1 MAFKKK
7 TVEEKPVAQPVI
19 TDDDLLNPDPVH
31 DVLADTPAAPVKS
44 TPAPVGV
51 MMTPE
56 DIARIAAEAAK
67 AATVAVSQAGGESV
81 ADIVAKAL
89 TGYMGPRQKTI
100 AELGEPKTPFNPTGQ
115 KRQLKKD
122 FFHNNAPLNERFL
135 HDREIE
141 LLHQLV
147 PGHYGTEDFPI
158 AVIERKRKDGK
169 SRVTIVHNDG
179 KNDRNSFKNY
189 AAKYG
194 SADFTGCLLGL
205 IAEAK
210 EQKAA
215 RRAEARRLLEDSD
228 D

>member
-7 TVEEKPVAQPVI
+7 TAEEKPVVAPQVI

-31 DVLADTPAAPVKS
+31 DVLDES
-44 TPAPVGV
+44 PAPQETAAKGV
-51 MMTPE
+51 MMTAE

-67 AATVAVSQAGGESV
+67 AATMAVNQAGGHAV

-100 AELGEPKTPFNPTGQ
+100 AELGEPKTPFNPQGK
-115 KRQLKKD
+115 KRELKKD
-122 FFHNNAPLNERFL
+122 FFHNHAPLNERFL
-135 HDREIE
+135 HDREID
-141 LLHQLV
+141 LLHQLT

-179 KNDRNSFKNY
+179 KKREPCWTKLTT
-189 AAKYG
+189 KP
-194 SADFTGCLLGL
+194 
-205 IAEAK
+205 
-210 EQKAA
+210 Q
-215 RRAEARRLLEDSD
+215 
-228 D
+228 

>member
-1 MAFKKK
+1 MAIKKK
-7 TVEEKPVAQPVI
+7 TVEDKPVVKPI
-19 TDDDLLNPDPVH
+19 TDDDLLDPNPVH
-31 DVLADTPAAPVKS
+31 DVLAEDAPIPPPS
-44 TPAPVGV
+44 SSAGIL
-51 MMTPE
+51 MTAD

-67 AATVAVSQAGGESV
+67 AATVAVNHAGGEAV

-100 AELGEPKTPFNPTGQ
+100 AELGEPKTPFNPKGS
-115 KRQLKKD
+115 KRTLKKD

-141 LLHQLV
+141 LLHQLT

-158 AVIERKRKDGK
+158 AVVERKRKDGK

-189 AAKYG
+189 AAKFG

-210 EQKAA
+210 EQKAQ
-215 RRAEARRLLEDSD
+215 RRAEARQLLEDSND
-228 D
+228 